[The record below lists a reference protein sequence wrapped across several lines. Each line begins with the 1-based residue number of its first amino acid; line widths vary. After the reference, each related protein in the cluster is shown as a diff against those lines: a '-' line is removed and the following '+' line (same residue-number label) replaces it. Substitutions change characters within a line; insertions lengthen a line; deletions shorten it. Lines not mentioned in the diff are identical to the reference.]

1 MNARKADVRAL
12 HRTKELMSRVDG
24 TKCTFIDWCT
34 TWFSG
39 AFPQHAGD
47 FMLLPK
53 GTVVAVADGEKFNL
67 FSNTGDEASPALTA
81 MPDADIES
89 VNKGSGASHQS
100 SSANPDE
107 SQAAEDGFAGG
118 IAGLLNK
125 RVLDGEISDLI
136 IIAAPR
142 TLGELR
148 KSYHKKLSEVLRGEI
163 SKDLTGHAV
172 HDIEKAIAAA

>member
-1 MNARKADVRAL
+1 
-12 HRTKELMSRVDG
+12 
-24 TKCTFIDWCT
+24 
-34 TWFSG
+34 
-39 AFPQHAGD
+39 
-47 FMLLPK
+47 MLLPQ
-53 GTVVAVADGEKFNL
+53 GTIVAVADGEKFNL
-67 FSNTGDEASPALTA
+67 FQNTGDEANPALTA
-81 MPDADIES
+81 LAEPEVES

-100 SSANPDE
+100 SSSNPDE

-118 IAGLLNK
+118 IADLLNK
-125 RVLDGEISDLI
+125 RVLDGKIADLV

-172 HDIEKAIAAA
+172 HDIEKTIAAA

>member
-1 MNARKADVRAL
+1 
-12 HRTKELMSRVDG
+12 
-24 TKCTFIDWCT
+24 
-34 TWFSG
+34 
-39 AFPQHAGD
+39 
-47 FMLLPK
+47 MLLPK
-53 GTVVAVADGEKFNL
+53 GTIVAVADGEKFNL
-67 FSNTGDEASPALTA
+67 FSNAGDEAGLTLTA
-81 MPDADIES
+81 MAEPDIEN
-89 VNKGSGASHQS
+89 VNTGAG
-100 SSANPDE
+100 ANQQNE

-125 RVLDGEISDLI
+125 RVLDGEISDLV